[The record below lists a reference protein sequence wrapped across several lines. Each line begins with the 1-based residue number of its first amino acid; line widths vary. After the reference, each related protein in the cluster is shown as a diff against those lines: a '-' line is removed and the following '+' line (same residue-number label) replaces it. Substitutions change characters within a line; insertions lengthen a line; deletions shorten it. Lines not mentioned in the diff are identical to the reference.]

1 MNEIDCIGKTCFLSI
16 MNDPNRTLNPT
27 MKPTVLA
34 FDVFGTVVDW
44 HGSIT
49 SEVSRLIPQVDPIA
63 FASAWR
69 AGYKPAMARVRSG
82 ELGWTRIDDLHRMI
96 LDQEL
101 AELKIDHL
109 TEAQKRHL
117 NLAWHRLK
125 PWPDSVQG
133 LRLLKQDYT
142 IVTLSNGNLGLLANM
157 AKNGGLP
164 WDLIL
169 SAEVFRHYKP
179 DPQTYLGVCQT
190 FDLQPPDVML
200 VAAHKDD
207 LEAAHAC
214 GLQTAFI
221 ERPNEFGPRVT
232 RTDLGQEPWT
242 TYHAKDFIDL
252 AAQLK
257 AK

>member
-1 MNEIDCIGKTCFLSI
+1 
-16 MNDPNRTLNPT
+16 

-44 HGSIT
+44 HGSIAA
-49 SEVSRLIPQVDPIA
+49 EVAQLLPDCDSIA
-63 FASAWR
+63 FATAWR
-69 AGYKPAMARVRSG
+69 AGYKPAMARVRSQ

-96 LDQEL
+96 LDQVL
-101 AELKIDHL
+101 AELKVTHL

-117 NLAWHRLK
+117 NRAWHRLN
-125 PWPDSVQG
+125 PWPDVIEG
-133 LRLLKQDYT
+133 LALLKQQFT

-157 AKNGGLP
+157 AKRAGLP

-179 DPQTYLGVCQT
+179 DPETYLGVCQT
-190 FDLQPPDVML
+190 FDLEPREVML

-207 LEAAHAC
+207 LQAAHTC

-221 ERPNEFGPRVT
+221 ERPAEFGPRHI
-232 RTDLGQEPWT
+232 RTDLEQESWT
-242 TYHAKDFIDL
+242 DYHAKDFIDL
-252 AAQLK
+252 AKQLQK
-257 AK
+257 A